1 MRKLALW
8 EARHPKIVIAIAVA
22 LLIPSIIGFFCTR
35 VNYDMMSYL
44 PDTFESVQGEQ
55 VLDEVFNNAGISI
68 IVFDNYDPKYVDAV
82 RTEIEKIEG
91 VTSATWIST
100 VADISIPQDIM
111 PEAVT
116 DIFYSKDG
124 TSTMMLVQYKY
135 KGSSNETLA
144 TIKNIKKL
152 LDKNTFIS
160 GFSAIIEDTKELTE
174 TQAPLYILVA
184 VTLAL
189 IALCIMM
196 ESWALPPVILSSLGM
211 AIIYNM
217 GSNVF
222 RGEISFITQAVA
234 AILQLGITMD
244 YSVFLMDRY
253 KEEKHKYADRTEA
266 MASAVTKS
274 FVALMG
280 SSLTTVFGF
289 LALCFMTLRL
299 GFDIGFVMAKGV
311 VFGILVVVF
320 VLPEIILLFEKYID
334 KYHHKNFLPKF
345 DRLNDFIVKH
355 KAIFAILFLVLLAPS
370 YLIQSK
376 LEVYYDFS
384 QALPSKLVS
393 IQGLQRL
400 KTDFGMAST
409 QFIVVDDTLPS
420 GTLIEMEEELKKVDG
435 VTSVIAYNSF
445 IGPAFPDDIIPDA
458 ILDICKKDGKQLM
471 MVNTY
476 LETASPEL
484 NDHIDKLIAV
494 VKSYDPNA
502 IVTGEGAITKD
513 MITTADRDFKVTA
526 LMSIGAIFILLLFA
540 FKSISIPVLLIASI
554 EIAIWINLAL
564 AKIMG
569 SDVNFIAPTVINCVQ
584 LGATVDYAVLL
595 TTRFREELHHGLD
608 RKTAILRAANNAEQS
623 IFQSAVVFFMA
634 TFGVYLVCNINMIKG
649 MCALLARGAIIS
661 ALSIIFFL
669 TPLLYIFEGVIDK
682 TTLGWHKGKN
692 LADAEFADVTPETET
707 ENAQED
713 ENNA

>member
-1 MRKLALW
+1 MNTEEEMKKLALW
-8 EARHPKIVIAIAVA
+8 EARHPKTVIIVAVL
-22 LLIPSIIGFFCTR
+22 LLIPAIIGFFCTG
-35 VNYDMMSYL
+35 VNYDIMSYL

-55 VLDEVFNNAGISI
+55 MLDETFNNAGISI
-68 IVFDNYDPKYVDAV
+68 IVFDNFEPKYVAAV
-82 RTEIEKIEG
+82 KDEIEKMSG
-91 VTSATWIST
+91 VTGVIWVDTL
-100 VADISIPQDIM
+100 ADITIPQDIL
-111 PEAVT
+111 PDVAT

-124 TSTMMLVQYKY
+124 TSTMMLVQYEY

-144 TIKNIKKL
+144 TIKNIKTL
-152 LDKNTFIS
+152 LNKQTFIS

-174 TQAPLYILVA
+174 TQAPLYVLIA

-189 IALCIMM
+189 AALCVMM
-196 ESWALPPVILSSLGM
+196 ESWVLPFVILSALGM
-211 AIIYNM
+211 AIVYNM
-217 GSNVF
+217 GTNIVK
-222 RGEISFITQAVA
+222 GEISFITQAVA
-234 AILQLGITMD
+234 AILQLGVTMD

-253 KEEKHKYADRTEA
+253 KEEKLRYPDRTEA
-266 MASAVTKS
+266 MANAVTKS

-311 VFGILVVVF
+311 VFGILTVVLI
-320 VLPEIILLFEKYID
+320 LPEIILTFEQQID
-334 KYHHKNFLPKF
+334 KYHHKNYLPKF
-345 DRLNDFIVKH
+345 DKLNDFILKH
-355 KAIFAILFLVLLAPS
+355 KAVFAIIFLVLLAPT
-370 YLIQSK
+370 YLLQSK
-376 LEVYYDFS
+376 LDVYYDFS

-400 KTDFGMAST
+400 KNDFGMAST
-409 QFIVVDDTLPS
+409 QFIIVDDSLPS
-420 GTLIEMEEELKKVDG
+420 GTLIEMEEELKAVDG
-435 VTSVIAYNSF
+435 VTSVLAYNSF
-445 IGPAFPDDIIPDA
+445 IGPAFPDDIIPDE
-458 ILDICKKDGKQLM
+458 ILAICKKDGKQLM

-484 NDHIDKLIAV
+484 NGHVDSLIQV

-526 LMSIGAIFILLLFA
+526 LMSIGAIFILLLFT
-540 FKSISIPVLLIASI
+540 FKSVSLPILLIASI
-554 EIAIWINLAL
+554 EIAIWINLSL
-564 AKIMG
+564 AKILG

-608 RKTAILRAANNAEQS
+608 KKAAILKAANSAEQS
-623 IFQSAVVFFMA
+623 VFQSAVVFFMA

-669 TPLLYIFEGVIDK
+669 TPILYIFEGVIGK
-682 TTLGWHKGKN
+682 TTIGWNKGKK
-692 LADAEFADVTPETET
+692 ASAQAEAEINPQEEPD
-707 ENAQED
+707 NA
-713 ENNA
+713 